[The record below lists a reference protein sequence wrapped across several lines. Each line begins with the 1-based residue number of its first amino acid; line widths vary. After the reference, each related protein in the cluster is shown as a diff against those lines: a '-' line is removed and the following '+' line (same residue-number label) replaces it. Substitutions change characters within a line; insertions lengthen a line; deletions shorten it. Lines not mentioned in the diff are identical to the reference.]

1 MNFIKLFPEFNI
13 SASMESSV
21 ITNENIIEHIKG
33 HGPDATTKY
42 MVNKYPTQVTYKSLL
57 RQLTCIYQKYQHLN
71 KSKTRVKGK

>member
-42 MVNKYPTQVTYKSLL
+42 MVNKYPTQVTYKSL
-57 RQLTCIYQKYQHLN
+57 
-71 KSKTRVKGK
+71 